1 MGIKK
6 LFFTTAAALMMLG
19 HGTVDAQDQGWYMG
33 AGIGLSHVS
42 EVASCSTLRSNFPG
56 FPCHNKNTSTG
67 AKLSGGYQFNED
79 VALEVSYVNLGKF
92 TMSSSGTFGGG
103 APFTASGSDKVSG
116 FSVDIVRTW
125 PMTSKFGAL
134 GRVGVFRWTL
144 DDSTSM
150 FLGGP
155 IDVSNKPSGNSLD
168 FGVGVK
174 YDIDGNIG
182 ARAELQRFQ
191 GIGNSTT
198 GKSDVDSISASL
210 VYRFR

>member
-1 MGIKK
+1 
-6 LFFTTAAALMMLG
+6 
-19 HGTVDAQDQGWYMG
+19 
-33 AGIGLSHVS
+33 
-42 EVASCSTLRSNFPG
+42 
-56 FPCHNKNTSTG
+56 
-67 AKLSGGYQFNED
+67 
-79 VALEVSYVNLGKF
+79 
-92 TMSSSGTFGGG
+92 
-103 APFTASGSDKVSG
+103 
-116 FSVDIVRTW
+116 
-125 PMTSKFGAL
+125 
-134 GRVGVFRWTL
+134 
-144 DDSTSM
+144 M

-182 ARAELQRFQ
+182 VRAELQRFQ